1 MKEAKLKRLQTHDYN
16 YDVLKRGNYI
26 NKKMSVLA
34 GGSKEGRQG
43 RMDEPQVREDGRGQ
57 AQPLKE

>member
-1 MKEAKLKRLQTHDYN
+1 MLTTKWKKQNWKDYKLHYYN

-26 NKKMSVLA
+26 DKKISVLA

-43 RMDEPQVREDGRGQ
+43 WMDGPQVRED
-57 AQPLKE
+57 L